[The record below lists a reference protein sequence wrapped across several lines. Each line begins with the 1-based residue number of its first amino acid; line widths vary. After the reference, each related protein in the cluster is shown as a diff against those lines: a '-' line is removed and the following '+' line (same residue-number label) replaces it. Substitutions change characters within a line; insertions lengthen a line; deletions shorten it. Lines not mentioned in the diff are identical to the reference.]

1 LLELDRRPSH
11 KEVEAIIEQRNQA
24 RKTGRFEEADEIRE
38 LLRQHGITVM
48 DEKGGCGR
56 GNEVTS
62 WK

>member
-1 LLELDRRPSH
+1 
-11 KEVEAIIEQRNQA
+11 VEAIIEQRNQA